1 MTFKKHIQSIFVA
14 FIIIFN
20 GCAEGEWELLEV
32 DYEPVLNVFGLIS
45 LDPEVES
52 FVRVY
57 RTTNLSEE
65 SEIFVGIDTI
75 RFSDPKNN
83 NEDTWWIDSL
93 FEPAAIIKDAQVSI
107 KANGTSIPFNF
118 VPKQYSWEW
127 NQKNIYLDTLGTFTP
142 KPGTTY
148 LLDVTVP
155 GYDSVKGE
163 LLTPEIPVLIDSL
176 IQDTISIKRSYNI
189 VWQQLNGGKGYLS
202 GRSRAWKGAFECDPD
217 FDRVVDLQKG
227 TYTVPVRICE
237 QRQGEPAEPKLFTIR
252 LMTMDDNYYEYFIKG
267 EEDKYSNFLLGSGTT
282 AGQSVGIEG
291 ALGVFGAVASSKVQ
305 RVIIRQ

>member
-14 FIIIFN
+14 FIIFFN

-45 LDPEVES
+45 LDPEVDS

-57 RTTNLSEE
+57 RTTTLSEE
-65 SEIFVGIDTI
+65 SEIFVRVDTLV
-75 RFSDPKNN
+75 FGDGSVYL
-83 NEDTWWIDSL
+83 DSIY
-93 FEPAAIIKDAQVSI
+93 EPAGVIKNAQVSI

-202 GRSRAWKGAFECDPD
+202 GRLRGWKRAFECDPD

-227 TYTVPVRICE
+227 TYTVPVS
-237 QRQGEPAEPKLFTIR
+237 GMGNPLN
-252 LMTMDDNYYEYFIKG
+252 L
-267 EEDKYSNFLLGSGTT
+267 SFLL
-282 AGQSVGIEG
+282 
-291 ALGVFGAVASSKVQ
+291 FD
-305 RVIIRQ
+305 

>member
-1 MTFKKHIQSIFVA
+1 LTFKKHIQSIFVA

-20 GCAEGEWELLEV
+20 GCAEGEWERLEV

-45 LDPEVES
+45 LDPEVGS

-65 SEIFVGIDTI
+65 SDIFVGVDTLV
-75 RFSDPKNN
+75 FD
-83 NEDTWWIDSL
+83 EEVYLDSIY
-93 FEPAAIIKDAQVSI
+93 EPAGLIKNAQVSI

-118 VPKQYSWEW
+118 VPKQYSWKYE
-127 NQKNIYLDTLGTFTP
+127 KNVYLDTLGTFTP
-142 KPGTTY
+142 QPGTTY
-148 LLDVTVP
+148 LLDITVP

-176 IQDTISIKRSYNI
+176 IQDTISTKRSYNI
-189 VWQQLNGGKGYLS
+189 VWHQLNGGKGHLS
-202 GRSRAWKGAFECDPD
+202 GRLGGWKTAFECDPD
-217 FDRVVDLQKG
+217 FDRVVDLQEG

-237 QRQGEPAEPKLFTIR
+237 EWQTEPGEPAPFIIR
-252 LMTMDDNYYEYFIKG
+252 LMTMDENYYEYFIKG
-267 EEDKYSNFLLGSGTT
+267 EEGKYSNFLLGSGTT

-291 ALGVFGAVASSKVQ
+291 GLGVFGAVASSKVQ
-305 RVIIRQ
+305 RVIIQN